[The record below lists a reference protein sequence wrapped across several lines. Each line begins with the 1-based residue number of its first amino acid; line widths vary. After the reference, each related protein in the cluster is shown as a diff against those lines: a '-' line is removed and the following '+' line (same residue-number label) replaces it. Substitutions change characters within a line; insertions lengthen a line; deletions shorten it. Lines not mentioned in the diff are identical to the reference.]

1 MHAPLT
7 EIAVILARVRIRRET
22 IVAVHVARIA
32 LLFLSI
38 FGAFA
43 AAADGG
49 TFVITSASRPRG
61 LDLSADQRVFVD
73 PGGGLTIDT
82 VRALPIDRFVPVSGV
97 GKLDFGNA
105 YWTRVAVRS
114 DLPFDMQYIA
124 SAMWWDFLDIYVV
137 RADASLALLR
147 GGLLKTPA
155 GPDDRFYPTFVIRA
169 GETVTLFTRFAS
181 TGAFHAPDSPV
192 LFLSQAVSRHEA
204 VQPFDYF
211 QAIVVGMLFALAIYN
226 LIVALSTR
234 DSAYFLYSLYLFAL
248 SVSLIGLMSPFASK
262 LNQFLMPGHPWLAMM
277 LKRLS
282 DPAAW
287 VLLLLF
293 DRAFLETRRY
303 LPAWDRIFLATIAL
317 FLISEVGFAFGIGSD
332 PDRGY
337 GWLTSLPLHL
347 IALLGLVAGVLRYR
361 QGFIAAKYFVA
372 AQVLL
377 SLGLLAILQQ
387 DSAWNPL
394 QLLPDGMLWR
404 YVKNEPLWIAAAAE
418 AIIFSMGLAYR
429 MNALKAQIARQALE
443 AEQERKR
450 IAIEHA
456 QNLEIQVAERT
467 QELRREKE
475 NASNLLHNILPSE
488 VAEELMTSGS
498 TEPRRYEEVT
508 ILFTDFK
515 GFTNTVGALPAK
527 KVVEELNDIFQ
538 HFDDIVD
545 ACGLEKIK
553 TIGDSYMAAGGLP
566 RELADHAER
575 CVDAALRMQRYLD
588 DRNRTSAVKWNMRAG
603 IHSGAVVAGVVG
615 KRKFTYDLWGDTVNI
630 ASRMESAGAPGRVN
644 LSAYAYDLV
653 KSRYKGEYRGKLDA
667 KGKGE
672 IDMYFVVA

>member
-1 MHAPLT
+1 M
-7 EIAVILARVRIRRET
+7 
-22 IVAVHVARIA
+22 AVHVARIA
-32 LLFLSI
+32 LLLLFI
-38 FGAFA
+38 VAAFGAV
-43 AAADGG
+43 ADGG
-49 TFVITSASRPRG
+49 AFVITPASRPRG
-61 LDLSADQRVFVD
+61 LDLSIDQRVFVD
-73 PGGGLTIDT
+73 NGGQLTIDT
-82 VRALPIDRFVPVSGV
+82 VRALPVERFVPVREL
-97 GKLDFGNA
+97 GKLDFANA

-114 DLPFDMQYIA
+114 ELPFDMQYIA
-124 SAMWWDFLDIYVV
+124 SADWWDFLDIYVV
-137 RADASLALLR
+137 RADGSMTLLR
-147 GGLLKTPA
+147 GGLLKTPTDA
-155 GPDDRFYPTFVIRA
+155 NDRFYPTFVIRS
-169 GETVTLFTRFAS
+169 GETLTLFTRFAS
-181 TGAFHAPDSPV
+181 TGAFHPPDSPV

-211 QAIVVGMLFALAIYN
+211 QAIVVGMLFALALYN
-226 LIVALSTR
+226 FIVAVSTR

-262 LNQFLMPGHPWLAMM
+262 LNQFLMPGHPWLAMS

-303 LPAWDRIFLATIAL
+303 MPAWDRIFLATIAL
-317 FLISEVGFAFGIGSD
+317 FLIAELVFAFGLDSD
-332 PDRGY
+332 PERGY
-337 GWLTSLPLHL
+337 GWLTAVPLHL

-361 QGFIAAKYFVA
+361 QGFVAAKYFVA
-372 AQVLL
+372 AQALL

-394 QLLPDGMLWR
+394 QLLPDGAFWR

-450 IAIEHA
+450 TAIEHA
-456 QNLEIQVAERT
+456 ERLEVQVAERT

-475 NASNLLHNILPSE
+475 NASHLLHNILPVD
-488 VAEELMTSGS
+488 VANELMTSGS

-515 GFTNTVGALPAK
+515 GFTNTVGTLPAK
-527 KVVEELNDIFQ
+527 RVVEELNDIFQ

-566 RELADHAER
+566 RELPDHAER

-588 DRNRTSAVKWNMRAG
+588 ERNRTSAVKWTMRAG

-630 ASRMESAGAPGRVN
+630 ASRMESASEPGRVN

-653 KSRYKGEYRGKLDA
+653 KGRYKGEYRGKLDA

>member
-1 MHAPLT
+1 M
-7 EIAVILARVRIRRET
+7 AVL
-22 IVAVHVARIA
+22 VARIA
-32 LLFLSI
+32 LLLLSI
-38 FGAFA
+38 VAAFGAT
-43 AAADGG
+43 ADGG
-49 TFVITSASRPRG
+49 TFVITPASRPRG
-61 LDLSADQRVFVD
+61 LDLSVEQRVFAD
-73 PGGGLTIDT
+73 AGGKRSFDAI
-82 VRALPIDRFVPVSGV
+82 RSLPLEQFIPLRRL
-97 GKLDFGNA
+97 GKLDFDNA

-114 DLPFDMQYIA
+114 ELPIDTQYIA
-124 SAMWWDFLDIYVV
+124 SAMWWDFLDIYVM
-137 RADASLALLR
+137 RADGNVEHLR
-147 GGLLKTPA
+147 GGLLKTPTDA
-155 GPDDRFYPTFVIRA
+155 ADRFYPTFVIRS
-169 GETVTLFTRFAS
+169 GETVTLLTRFAS
-181 TGAFHAPDSPV
+181 TGAFHPPDLPV

-226 LIVALSTR
+226 FIIALSTR

-248 SVSLIGLMSPFASK
+248 TVSLIGLMSPFASK
-262 LNQFLMPGHPWLAMM
+262 LNQFFMPGHPWLAMG

-293 DRAFLETRRY
+293 DRAFLETRRH
-303 LPAWDRIFLATIAL
+303 LPGWDRILLATIAF
-317 FLISEVGFAFGIGSD
+317 FLVAEIVFAFGLGSD
-332 PDRGY
+332 GGY
-337 GWLTSLPLHL
+337 GWLTTVPLHL
-347 IALLGLVAGVLRYR
+347 IALLGIVVGVLRYR
-361 QGFIAAKYFVA
+361 QGFVPAKYFVL
-372 AQVLL
+372 AQALL

-394 QLLPDGMLWR
+394 DLLPDGLFWR

-418 AIIFSMGLAYR
+418 GIIFSMGLAYR

-450 IAIEHA
+450 VAIEHA
-456 QNLEIQVAERT
+456 EKLEVEVAERT
-467 QELRREKE
+467 QDLRREKE
-475 NASNLLHNILPSE
+475 NANHLLHNILPVD
-488 VAEELMTSGS
+488 VAEELMRNGS

-515 GFTNTVGALPAK
+515 GFTNTVGTLPAK
-527 KVVEELNDIFQ
+527 KVVEELNDIFE

-553 TIGDSYMAAGGLP
+553 TIGDSYMAAAGLP
-566 RELADHAER
+566 RELSDHAER

-588 DRNRTSAVKWNMRAG
+588 DRNRTSAVKWTMRAG

-630 ASRMESAGAPGRVN
+630 ASRMESASEPGRVN